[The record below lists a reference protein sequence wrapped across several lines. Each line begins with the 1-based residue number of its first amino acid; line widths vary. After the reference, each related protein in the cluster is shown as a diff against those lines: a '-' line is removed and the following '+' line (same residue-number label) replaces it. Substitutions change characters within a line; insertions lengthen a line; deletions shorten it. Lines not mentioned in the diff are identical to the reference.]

1 MRSRQIAIVG
11 SSTTPAFVVVPIAQA
26 ASRSWRAGSRPRAGA
41 RADASKRTL
50 TAVLPASHRR

>member
-11 SSTTPAFVVVPIAQA
+11 SSTTPAFVVVPIARA
-26 ASRSWRAGSRPRAGA
+26 ASESWRAGSVLRAGGSA
-41 RADASKRTL
+41 GKSKRKL